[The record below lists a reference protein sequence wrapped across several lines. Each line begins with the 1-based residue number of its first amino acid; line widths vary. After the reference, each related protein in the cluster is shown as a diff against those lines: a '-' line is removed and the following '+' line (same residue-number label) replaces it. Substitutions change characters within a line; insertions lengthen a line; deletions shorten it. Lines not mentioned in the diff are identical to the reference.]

1 MFSIILATYLENNEI
16 LLNIYINEHK
26 MVNMI
31 KIKHKNKKV
40 KVKKNQYG
48 LNKLLPKKRCQK
60 MAKN

>member
-1 MFSIILATYLENNEI
+1 MST
-16 LLNIYINEHK
+16 K

-40 KVKKNQYG
+40 KVKNQYG

-60 MAKN
+60 MAKS

>member
-40 KVKKNQYG
+40 KVKNQYG